1 MRGDAGLGQ
10 TSIPCLA
17 RTARSK
23 KVCLKKYMPLLGNET
38 ISNVSICTKHSV
50 AFTTQLASV
59 CDESE
64 ILYKT
69 PINFASGSLRC
80 YCDVAPNLRSHEHR
94 LNPADQLKVFSCLVL
109 PSRYISPKTRLLL
122 IIFSRKH
129 YCSKT
134 STFSVLASL
143 VQRSQKVLLLNC
155 LLLVKICG
163 IKVNFEKLFSCEPL

>member
-1 MRGDAGLGQ
+1 M
-10 TSIPCLA
+10 
-17 RTARSK
+17 SK
-23 KVCLKKYMPLLGNET
+23 KIYAFVRKWNNTKRLNLYLTLC
-38 ISNVSICTKHSV
+38 SIYHSTSLCMRWKWD
-50 AFTTQLASV
+50 FIQ
-59 CDESE
+59 
-64 ILYKT
+64 T
-69 PINFASGSLRC
+69 PINFASGRLRC

-134 STFSVLASL
+134 STFSALASL